1 MTDTL
6 LINTNLNLFISIY
19 QKSDRKKSRLDYTAM
34 NYLQQKFNSFNRK
47 VQ

>member
-1 MTDTL
+1 MTDKF

-19 QKSDRKKSRLDYTAM
+19 QKSDRKKSRLDYTTM
-34 NYLQQKFNSFNRK
+34 NYLKQKFNSFKRK